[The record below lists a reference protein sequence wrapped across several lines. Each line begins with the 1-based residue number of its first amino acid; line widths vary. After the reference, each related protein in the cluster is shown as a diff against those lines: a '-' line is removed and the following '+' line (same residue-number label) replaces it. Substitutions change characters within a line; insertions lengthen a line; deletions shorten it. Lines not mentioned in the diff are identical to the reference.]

1 MSGVL
6 LLWLVYA
13 SGINGYM
20 LPWDQLAQFTV
31 VATAEWFDAI
41 PIFNGLLIRNF
52 LTVDS
57 VNDRFF
63 SLLSFLHI
71 GLPLG
76 RHGAAVDPH
85 PPRPAGE
92 DLAAAA
98 LMLGLGASMLALSIA
113 KPALSQAPAT
123 SR

>member
-76 RHGAAVDPH
+76 VMALLWIHTHRVPQAKTT
-85 PPRPAGE
+85 PPAR
-92 DLAAAA
+92 
-98 LMLGLGASMLALSIA
+98 
-113 KPALSQAPAT
+113 
-123 SR
+123 